1 MEHTSEAN
9 LILTAMAFLL
19 VKHAL
24 ADFLLQTEYQR
35 STKGTY
41 GAPGGI
47 IHSALHIALTAPV
60 LLMFQ
65 GLSLPRALTILAG
78 EFIIHYH
85 LDWLKEQTVRRQSW
99 TSRDTPF
106 WWALGIDQ
114 LMHGLTYVG
123 ILYVAARL

>member
-60 LLMFQ
+60 SAHVLGRAAYFVGVPLWEGTQ
-65 GLSLPRALTILAG
+65 SDELRDRYDREDHTLVGEQLALPHMTPPEG
-78 EFIIHYH
+78 EP
-85 LDWLKEQTVRRQSW
+85 E
-99 TSRDTPF
+99 PP
-106 WWALGIDQ
+106 A
-114 LMHGLTYVG
+114 
-123 ILYVAARL
+123 